1 MNSQKGTVYIPAL
14 DCPDETA
21 IIEKSLQ
28 RLPGV
33 VSLTP
38 DYVGRTLEIEFIPQH
53 VDLQRIALEIRAT
66 GFDAEPLVAPRP
78 IEIQALP
85 PRWRPTTTAGAALLA
100 AALTL
105 HVTGWASAAAVS
117 GLAIASALASSLP
130 VARAAARALR
140 ARLLD
145 MNVLMTV
152 AAAGAIGIGD
162 YFEAAT
168 AMFLFGVALWMES
181 FSMDRARRTVWS
193 LVEMAPKTAHLVR
206 GHEIVDVEV
215 ARVAVGDRLLV
226 RPGERVPV
234 DGTICEGSSSVNQ
247 APITGESMPVEKEPG
262 DSVFAG
268 SLNGEGSIQ
277 IEARRTADSSTLAHI
292 ARLVAQTQAARSPTQ
307 RFVDA
312 FAHRYTPIVIALA
325 VLVAFGPPLLA
336 SMGLS
341 RGVAT
346 PWTEWL
352 HRGLVLLV
360 IACPCALVISTPVTI
375 VCGLFHAARRG
386 VLVKGGVHLENAG
399 RIEALAIDKTGTLTT
414 AAARVTGVEP
424 AAGHTADEVLAAAA
438 ALENHS
444 EHPLARAIAMAAAQ
458 RGLPIA
464 EVAEFA
470 AIRGFGVRGNLDGNV
485 LFVGSPRMFHDQ
497 GLLVSPLSAGLSAET
512 LALVGG
518 KSGLWGVIRMADLP
532 RPEAAGA
539 IEGLKRIGIRRIAM
553 LSGDSRAVASR
564 LATELGIDEVHAE
577 LLPEDK
583 VKVVQELTGRFTHLA
598 MVGDGVNDAPAL
610 AAASLGIALGSQS
623 SDTALETADIVV
635 MTPDL
640 RRLVELVLLGRRVRR
655 VLGQNI
661 VLALATKGLVLL
673 LAAAGLA
680 TMWMAVAADVGAS
693 LLVTLNGMRLAG
705 GRLAS

>member
-21 IIEKSLQ
+21 IINRAIG

-33 VSLTP
+33 VSLAP
-38 DYVGRTLEIEFIPQH
+38 DYVGRSLEVEFIPQH
-53 VDLQRIALEIRAT
+53 IDLQRIAAELRAT
-66 GFDAEPLVAPRP
+66 GFEAEPLLTPRP
-78 IEIQALP
+78 IEVRARS
-85 PRWRPTTTAGAALLA
+85 PRWRPTTTAGGTLLA
-100 AALTL
+100 AALAS
-105 HVTGWASAAAVS
+105 HVAGWAGATIVS
-117 GLAIASALASSLP
+117 GLAIASTLVSSLP
-130 VARAAARALR
+130 VARAAGRALR

-168 AMFLFGVALWMES
+168 AMFLFGAALWMES
-181 FSMDRARRTVWS
+181 FSMDRARRTVRS
-193 LVEMAPKTAHLVR
+193 LVEMAPKVAHLV
-206 GHEIVDVEV
+206 GDHEIVDVEV

-262 DSVFAG
+262 DLVFAG

-277 IEARRTADSSTLAHI
+277 IEAQRTADSSTLAHI
-292 ARLVAQTQAARSPTQ
+292 ARLVAQAQAARSPTQ

-336 SMGLS
+336 TIGLS
-341 RGVAT
+341 RGAAA

-360 IACPCALVISTPVTI
+360 IACPCALVISTPVTV
-375 VCGLFHAARRG
+375 VCGLFYAARRG
-386 VLVKGGVHLENAG
+386 IFVKGGMHLENAG
-399 RIEALAIDKTGTLTT
+399 RIEAFAFDKTETLTT
-414 AAARVTGVEP
+414 ATLRVTGVEP
-424 AAGHTADEVLAAAA
+424 APGRMADEVLAAAA

-444 EHPLARAIAMAAAQ
+444 EHPLARAIAAAATQ

-470 AIRGFGVRGNLDGNV
+470 AISGFGVRGRLGGQV
-485 LFVGSPRMFHDQ
+485 LSVGSPRLFHEQ
-497 GLLVSPLSAGLSAET
+497 GMPVSPLSSDLSAET
-512 LALVGG
+512 LALVGDEN
-518 KSGLWGVIRMADLP
+518 GLWGMIRMADLP
-532 RPEAAGA
+532 PPEAAGA
-539 IEGLKRIGIRRIAM
+539 IEGLRRIGIRRIAM
-553 LSGDSRAVASR
+553 LSGDSHAVASR

-583 VKVVQELTGRFTHLA
+583 VKVLQQMTGRFPHMA

-610 AAASLGIALGSQS
+610 AAASLGIALGAQS

-640 RRLVELVLLGRRVRR
+640 GRLVELVLLGRRVCR
-655 VLGQNI
+655 VMRQNI
-661 VLALATKGLVLL
+661 ILALATKGLVLL
-673 LAAAGLA
+673 LAASGLA

-693 LLVTLNGMRLAG
+693 LLVTFNGMRLAG
-705 GRLAS
+705 GRFAS